1 MSTSSKAKKSLAVI
15 FAGGKSSRM
24 GRDKSLLPFGGYDTL
39 SEYQFQRLQKLFSK
53 VLISSKKQ
61 KFGFEAPL
69 IFDRYPQ
76 SSPLVGL
83 LSVFETILEDEC
95 FILSVDAPFVDQMVI
110 NKLYE
115 ESSDT
120 NYDAIIAQSPNG
132 NQPLCGIYRR
142 SIIPHAKQ
150 FIAEENHKLNALLK
164 VAKSHFVYFEDEA
177 PFGNLN
183 HPHEYEAAVKSLQER
198 RISFASI
205 NLEQGL

>member
-1 MSTSSKAKKSLAVI
+1 MLTSSKSQKHLAII
-15 FAGGKSSRM
+15 FAGGMSSRM
-24 GRDKSLLPFGGYDTL
+24 GQDKSLLPFGGYNTL

-53 VLISSKKQ
+53 VFISSKKQ

-95 FILSVDAPFVDQMVI
+95 FILSVDAPFVDQAVI
-110 NKLYE
+110 DKLYE
-115 ESSDT
+115 ESDDT
-120 NYDAIIAQSPNG
+120 NYDAIIAQSPGG

-142 SIIPHAKQ
+142 SIIPHAEQ
-150 FIAEENHKLNALLK
+150 FIAEENHKLNALLR
-164 VAKSHFVYFEDEA
+164 VAKSHFVSFEDET

-183 HPHEYEAAVKSLQER
+183 HTHEYEEAVKRLR
-198 RISFASI
+198 KRKR
-205 NLEQGL
+205 

>member
-1 MSTSSKAKKSLAVI
+1 MITNSKSKKHLAVI

-53 VLISSKKQ
+53 VLISSKNQ
-61 KFGFEAPL
+61 KFGFEVPL

-95 FILSVDAPFVDQMVI
+95 FILSVDAPFVDQAVI
-110 NKLYE
+110 SRLYE
-115 ESSDT
+115 ESNDIS
-120 NYDAIIAQSPNG
+120 YDAIIAQSPGG

-142 SIIPHAKQ
+142 SIIPHAKE
-150 FIAEENHKLNALLK
+150 FIAEENHKLNALLR
-164 VAKSHFVYFEDEA
+164 VTKSHFVYFEDER
-177 PFGNLN
+177 PFDNLN
-183 HPHEYEAAVKSLQER
+183 HPYEYEAAVKSL
-198 RISFASI
+198 
-205 NLEQGL
+205 